1 MELLQRHGNS
11 VGSLR
16 TSQVLFSGAEEAGD
30 PTQRNSTGRVL
41 LGASATPEEQSW
53 DPRAHVA
60 PVAPAPSS
68 CLSAC
73 AGTRR
78 PAGTELPVQGG
89 TPLGLRDHCR
99 GDVEEIQHLVGGGTG
114 SSAPFQRCSS
124 RALCRGYKLGGHD
137 SEVRCVLFFPV
148 A

>member
-11 VGSLR
+11 AGSLR
-16 TSQVLFSGAEEAGD
+16 TFQVLFSGAEEAGD
-30 PTQRNSTGRVL
+30 PTQRNSTERVL
-41 LGASATPEEQSW
+41 LGASATPEEQSR
-53 DPRAHVA
+53 DPRAHAA
-60 PVAPAPSS
+60 PVAPARSS

-73 AGTRR
+73 AGTWR

-89 TPLGLRDHCR
+89 TLLRLRDRCR

-114 SSAPFQRCSS
+114 SWAPSQRCSS
-124 RALCRGYKLGGHD
+124 RALCRGYKFGRHD
-137 SEVRCVLFFPV
+137 SEIRCVLFFPV